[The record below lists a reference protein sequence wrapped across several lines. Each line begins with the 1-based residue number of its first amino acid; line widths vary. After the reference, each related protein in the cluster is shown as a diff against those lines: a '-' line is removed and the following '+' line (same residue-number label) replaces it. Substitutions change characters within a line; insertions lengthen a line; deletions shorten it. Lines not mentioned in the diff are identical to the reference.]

1 MPEPTIIKQCRKGN
15 VNFPNTQGS
24 GRRLVKICVTKQNG
38 SEIINLDKL
47 QLSDEVLEQAIH
59 RGVIVN
65 EYDEVE
71 TEDFNDDTGF
81 RDDDYYPNLEEG
93 AEDDYDE
100 DDDEDDD
107 KDVLEKMEAS
117 LRTLMR
123 KYLKSQ
129 GLEGKI
135 PRSKKPFGGLDS
147 RTKGG
152 SIFWTETRDI
162 L

>member
-38 SEIINLDKL
+38 SEIINLDRL

-81 RDDDYYPNLEEG
+81 RDDDYDPNLEEE
-93 AEDDYDE
+93 AEDDYD
-100 DDDEDDD
+100 D
-107 KDVLEKMEAS
+107 KDDLEKMEAS
-117 LRTLMR
+117 LKTLMR

-147 RTKGG
+147 RTKG
-152 SIFWTETRDI
+152 RI
-162 L
+162 LHENDLYIM